1 MVTQLVKN
9 PPAMQETPVWFLGQ
23 EDPLEKGTATPSS
36 ILAWRI
42 PQTVYSMGS
51 QRVGHNQATS
61 TFHYVRKNRN
71 MKEHVQWHNEYF
83 HEAIYRWKNTMHC
96 EQVITVQTL
105 PIVLFRK
112 INLGLNLEV
121 TRRSLLE
128 VIKRKQS
135 LKFRTFWETK

>member
-1 MVTQLVKN
+1 
-9 PPAMQETPVWFLGQ
+9 
-23 EDPLEKGTATPSS
+23 
-36 ILAWRI
+36 
-42 PQTVYSMGS
+42 
-51 QRVGHNQATS
+51 
-61 TFHYVRKNRN
+61 
-71 MKEHVQWHNEYF
+71 
-83 HEAIYRWKNTMHC
+83 MHC

-135 LKFRTFWETK
+135 LKFRTF